1 MISMVDLSGSMNEQ
15 DSTESERRIEQV
27 RPWMNLER
35 PESWINQVRSK
46 YGMVDRLVFS
56 SEDVSALRTS
66 SWSIPDWVKIPL
78 WVMHFTNY

>member
-27 RPWMNLER
+27 RSDNLER

-46 YGMVDRLVFS
+46 S
-56 SEDVSALRTS
+56 S
-66 SWSIPDWVKIPL
+66 
-78 WVMHFTNY
+78 